1 MPPCQ
6 RCDRHHVEGSAAR
19 QLNRSTLFLTVAL
32 AATVTG
38 CAGRASSAHP
48 EQFPEQFPP
57 VAGVSAANP
66 YAVDAG
72 LAVLEAGGSA
82 VDAAVAV
89 QAMLGLVEPQSSG
102 IAGGAFLMY
111 YNASD
116 KRLRVWDGR
125 EIAPRAVDP
134 RQFLDSLGNPLPQD
148 TVVVGGIAT
157 GVPGVMPMLGVVH
170 DIAGKLPWSA
180 LFTDAIAKAEQGFVV
195 PRRLGTFA
203 NGRSVQAAQP
213 DIRTLFW
220 NAESGRIIRAGDT
233 HRNAPY
239 GKSLRA
245 LASRGPRALHDGPIA
260 DSIIARLTRGARPS
274 TMTRADLAAYQPV
287 ERTPL
292 CAPYRSL
299 SVCVPPPPSSG
310 VSMLQLLSMLEQTDV
325 HSRGPDDPRSWLL
338 FAEASRMM
346 YADRDR
352 YVADPAFVDVPVAG
366 LLNAEYVAARAATIG
381 ARAGERPSAG
391 VIATTPRGED
401 AGYEEQGTTHF
412 VIIDFEGNVVSM
424 TTTVESVFGSGRV
437 VGGFILNN
445 QLTDFSFRP
454 DVDGVPVAN
463 AIAPG
468 KRPRSSMVP
477 TIVLDP
483 DGRFRAAIGSP
494 GGSNILIYNAK
505 LALGLLGWGLP
516 VQTAIDLPNLSGR
529 DPRLSGEINRMS
541 TAMRDSLAA
550 LGLALVS
557 MEGEDSGLH
566 GIIIRGPGRLE
577 GGADPRRD
585 GVWRAT
591 VRRAPR

>member
-1 MPPCQ
+1 MPPCK
-6 RCDRHHVEGSAAR
+6 RRHHGDPDGTAAPP
-19 QLNRSTLFLTVAL
+19 LTRSTFLLTVAL
-32 AATVTG
+32 AATVIG
-38 CAGRASSAHP
+38 CAGRATKANTAAPP
-48 EQFPEQFPP
+48 EQLPP

-72 LAVLEAGGSA
+72 LSVLEAGGSA

-111 YNASD
+111 YDA
-116 KRLRVWDGR
+116 RTARVRVWDGR
-125 EIAPRAVDP
+125 EVAPRGVDP
-134 RQFLDSLGNPLPQD
+134 RQFLDAEGNPYPQD
-148 TVVVGGIAT
+148 TVVIGGIAT

-170 DIAGKLPWSA
+170 GIAGKLPWSQ
-180 LFTDAIAKAEQGFVV
+180 LFDDAIAKAEQGFVV

-213 DIRTLFW
+213 DIRALFW
-220 NAESGRIIRAGDT
+220 NADSGRVIRPGDT

-239 GKSLRA
+239 GATLRA
-245 LASRGPRALHDGPIA
+245 LATRGPRALHEGPIA

-274 TMTRADLAAYQPV
+274 TMTTADLAAYQPV

-292 CAPYRSL
+292 CAPYRAL

-310 VSMLQLLSMLEQTDV
+310 VSMLQLLAMLERTDV
-325 HSRGPDDPRSWLL
+325 HARGPDDPRSWLL

-352 YVADPAFVDVPVAG
+352 YVADPGFVDVPVRGMLDAG
-366 LLNAEYVAARAATIG
+366 YVASRAATIG
-381 ARAGERPSAG
+381 SRAGARPAAG
-391 VIATTPRGED
+391 VIATTPRGD
-401 AGYEEQGTTHF
+401 DNGYEEQGTTHF

-424 TTTVESVFGSGRV
+424 TTTVESIFGSGRV

-468 KRPRSSMVP
+468 KRPRSSMAP
-477 TIVLDP
+477 TIVLDA
-483 DGRFRAAIGSP
+483 DGRFRAALGSP

-516 VQTAIDLPNLSGR
+516 VQTAIDLPNLSAR

-541 TAMRDSLAA
+541 TFMRDSLAA
-550 LGLALVS
+550 LGLQLLS

-566 GIIIRGPGRLE
+566 GIIVRGPGRLE

-591 VRRAPR
+591 VKRAP

>member
-1 MPPCQ
+1 MSPL
-6 RCDRHHVEGSAAR
+6 HAR
-19 QLNRSTLFLTVAL
+19 TVWLTIAL
-32 AATVTG
+32 ATLVTG
-38 CAGRASSAHP
+38 CAGRASSGDA
-48 EQFPEQFPP
+48 ERLPP

-111 YNASD
+111 YDARSA
-116 KRLRVWDGR
+116 RVRVWDGR
-125 EIAPRAVDP
+125 EVAPRNVDP
-134 RQFLDSLGNPLPQD
+134 RQFLDSIGNPLPQD

-157 GVPGVMPMLGVVH
+157 GVPGVMPMLGVVQG
-170 DIAGKLPWSA
+170 IAGKLPWST
-180 LFTDAIAKAEQGFVV
+180 LFADAIVKAEEGFVV
-195 PRRLGTFA
+195 PRRLGIFA

-213 DIRTLFW
+213 DLRALFW
-220 NAESGRIIRAGDT
+220 NAEAGRIIRPGDT

-239 GKSLRA
+239 AATLRA
-245 LASRGPRALHDGPIA
+245 LAARGPRALHEGPIA

-274 TMTRADLAAYQPV
+274 TMTVADLAAYEPV

-292 CAPYRSL
+292 CAPYRAL
-299 SVCVPPPPSSG
+299 TVCVPPPPSSG
-310 VSMLQLLSMLEQTDV
+310 VSQLQLLAMLDRTDV
-325 HSRGPDDPRSWLL
+325 HARGPDDPRSWLL

-352 YVADPAFVDVPVAG
+352 YVADPGFVDVPVAG
-366 LLNAEYVAARAATIG
+366 LLAPAYIAARAATIG

-391 VIATTPRGED
+391 VMTTTPRAD
-401 AGYEEQGTTHF
+401 HAGYEEQGTTHF
-412 VIIDFEGNVVSM
+412 VIIDFDGNVVSM

-437 VGGFILNN
+437 VGGFVLNN
-445 QLTDFSFRP
+445 QLTDFAFRP
-454 DVDGVPVAN
+454 EVDGVPVAN

-468 KRPRSSMVP
+468 KRPRSSMAP

-483 DGRFRAAIGSP
+483 NGRFRAALGSP

-516 VQTAIDLPNLSGR
+516 VQTAIDLPNLSAR

-541 TAMRDSLAA
+541 TVMRDSLAA
-550 LGLALVS
+550 LGLPLVS

-591 VRRAPR
+591 VKRAP